1 MAASLIAEDKPAIP
15 EPKITEFS
23 ELDDFN
29 VLAISD

>member
-1 MAASLIAEDKPAIP
+1 MAANLIADAKPAIP

-23 ELDDFN
+23 ELDDLN